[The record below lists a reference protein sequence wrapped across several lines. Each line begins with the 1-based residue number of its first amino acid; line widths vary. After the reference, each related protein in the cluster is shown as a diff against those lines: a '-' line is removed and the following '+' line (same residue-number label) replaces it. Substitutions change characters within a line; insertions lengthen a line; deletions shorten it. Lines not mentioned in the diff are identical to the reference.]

1 LVPEA
6 EDALGLKIPFYFAPH
21 PGSFHYIHIHSIPF
35 HSAHSNILLAW
46 SRKQKKKAESDKLE
60 QAITKLGQR
69 RKVITDALRYNRRKT
84 M

>member
-1 LVPEA
+1 
-6 EDALGLKIPFYFAPH
+6 
-21 PGSFHYIHIHSIPF
+21 
-35 HSAHSNILLAW
+35 LAW

>member
-1 LVPEA
+1 LGPEA

-21 PGSFHYIHIHSIPF
+21 PITIFPF
-35 HSAHSNILLAW
+35 HSHPFHSDHSIILLAW